1 MIILQLHVFL
11 ICKQEH
17 P

>member
-17 P
+17 L